1 VCNSSGPIGDQ
12 GDTPPDL
19 RVARRAGAQHGQI
32 AVWQLRECGVSSN
45 AVAVRVKNGRLH
57 RVHRGVYAVGHDAV
71 TLQGRFMAAV
81 LACGHAAVLSHFA
94 AAAQWGFVR
103 WDDRQPEVTVCGSGV
118 RRIEGVR
125 VHRSRSLDRR
135 DVLRCDGI
143 RITSPA
149 RTALDLAATTPHR
162 ALRRMIR
169 QAQAEK
175 RVNIRQLVEV
185 LSRANG
191 HPGAAALR
199 AVIADGPAP
208 TRSELED
215 LVLDL
220 VDAAGIDRPQINQ
233 KLVLDGRSIVP
244 DFLWRDLRVVI
255 EADGAA
261 WHDNKLT
268 RENDADK
275 QAILEAYGY
284 RVLRITYA
292 QVVHH
297 PRQTI
302 ARIRTAIA
310 AAA

>member
-1 VCNSSGPIGDQ
+1 V
-12 GDTPPDL
+12 
-19 RVARRAGAQHGQI
+19 
-32 AVWQLRECGVSSN
+32 
-45 AVAVRVKNGRLH
+45 
-57 RVHRGVYAVGHDAV
+57 
-71 TLQGRFMAAV
+71 M
-81 LACGHAAVLSHFA
+81 
-94 AAAQWGFVR
+94 
-103 WDDRQPEVTVCGSGV
+103 
-118 RRIEGVR
+118 
-125 VHRSRSLDRR
+125 
-135 DVLRCDGI
+135 RCEGI
-143 RITSPA
+143 RVTSPA
-149 RTALDLAATTPHR
+149 RTALDLAAGTPQP

-175 RVNIRQLVEV
+175 RVTIRQLVEV

-191 HPGAAALR
+191 HPGGAALR

-220 VDAAGIDRPQINQ
+220 IDSAGIDRPEINH

-244 DFLWRDLRVVI
+244 DFLWRDLRLVI

-275 QAILEAYGY
+275 QALLEAHGY

-310 AAA
+310 AGA

>member
-1 VCNSSGPIGDQ
+1 
-12 GDTPPDL
+12 
-19 RVARRAGAQHGQI
+19 VAGTQHGQI
-32 AVWQLRECGVSSN
+32 AVSQLHECGLT
-45 AVAVRVKNGRLH
+45 ADAIAIRVKNGRLH
-57 RVHRGVYAVGHDAV
+57 RIHRGVYAVGHQAMA
-71 TLQGRFMAAV
+71 LEGRFMGAV
-81 LACGHAAVLSHFA
+81 LACGQAAVLSHFSA
-94 AAAQWGFVR
+94 AALWGFVR
-103 WDDRQPEVTVCGSGV
+103 WDDRLPEVTVLGSAA
-118 RRIEGVR
+118 RRVDGIC

-135 DVLRCDGI
+135 DVMRCDGI
-143 RITSPA
+143 PLTSPP
-149 RTALDLAATTPHR
+149 RTALDLSATTAPR

-175 RVNIRQLVEV
+175 RVNIRQLLDL

-199 AVIADGPAP
+199 AVVADGPVP

-220 VDAAGIDRPQINQ
+220 IDTAGIERPEINK
-233 KLVLDGRSIVP
+233 KLVLDGRPIVP
-244 DFLWRDLRVVI
+244 DFIWPELRLVI

-261 WHDNKLT
+261 WHDDKLT

-275 QAILEAYGY
+275 HAILEAHGY

-302 ARIRTAIA
+302 ARIRA
-310 AAA
+310 AMAAS